1 MNSLKFININLQQD
15 KYKYKNK

>member
-1 MNSLKFININLQQD
+1 MNSLKFINIIRN